1 MRSGRTVYPP
11 GPMKKEEEKNRHIIS
26 RQGILTEKLDN
37 SFPSFL
43 EGHVRRTNPQS
54 LSLFHSNYLCFHLK
68 NKA

>member
-37 SFPSFL
+37 SFPPFL
-43 EGHVRRTNPQS
+43 EGHVRRTNPQ
-54 LSLFHSNYLCFHLK
+54 
-68 NKA
+68 